1 MNHFASQRISVIIPC
16 YNAAPYVREAID
28 SVLGQTYKCH
38 EIIVIDDGSTDDSAA
53 IVANY
58 GTAVTLVQ
66 QANQGIAAT
75 RNQGLK
81 LAQGNLL
88 AFLDADDYWPA
99 DSVEARLTEL
109 RATPGLDGVFGLID
123 AFISP
128 DLSSVQQQAITEMPA
143 VQAGRLA
150 GSLLVKRQVFEKVGN
165 FNADLQV
172 GETMDWLAR
181 TQEQGI
187 RFGQVSD
194 IVLRRRI
201 HTTNTVRKTQRLQ
214 ADYLQVLRAA
224 IERRRSAATLTEDN

>member
-1 MNHFASQRISVIIPC
+1 MNNSAPQRISVIIPC

-28 SVLGQTYKCH
+28 SVLGQTCKCH

-58 GTAVTLVQ
+58 GAAVMLVR

-99 DSVEARLTEL
+99 DSVESRLTEL
-109 RATPGLDGVFGLID
+109 SATPGLDGVFGLID

-128 DLSSVQQQAITEMPA
+128 DLSSAQQQIITEMPA

-150 GSLLVKRQVFEKVGN
+150 GSLLVKRQVFEKVGD
-165 FNADLQV
+165 FNVDLQV

-181 TQEQGI
+181 SQEQGI

-194 IVLRRRI
+194 IVLHRRI

-224 IERRRSAATLTEDN
+224 IERRRSVATLTEDN